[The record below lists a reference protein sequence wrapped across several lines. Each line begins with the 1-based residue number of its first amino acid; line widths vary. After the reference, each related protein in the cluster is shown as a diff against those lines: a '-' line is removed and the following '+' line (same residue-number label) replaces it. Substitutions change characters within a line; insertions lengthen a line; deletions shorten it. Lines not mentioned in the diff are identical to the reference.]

1 MIIHDL
7 EQDLETKWF
16 LGLKSPSAFW
26 VQNPHCGSKCLVPRF
41 SLDGQQLS
49 FMVVSQSCLNQVV
62 VTPNNYQQG
71 YWSGKLNDNHQQT
84 SGSGLVHTSLIAV
97 VYHLV
102 LLKFGEIVWTALQN

>member
-1 MIIHDL
+1 MAPSGARLGNLVSRTQEPIC
-7 EQDLETKWF
+7 F
-16 LGLKSPSAFW
+16 LSSESSQW
-26 VQNPHCGSKCLVPRF
+26 KCLVPRF
-41 SLDGQQLS
+41 SLDDQQLS

-84 SGSGLVHTSLIAV
+84 SGSGLVHTSLITV

-102 LLKFGEIVWTALQN
+102 LLEFGEIV